1 MRKTFNALLILFLLS
16 IPLEAKAAGFGAI
29 TKFLKGMGKMFK
41 KGADEIPDMGK
52 TIEDFKGKN
61 TNIGSKIEETINTPS
76 KIDNAASIKKF
87 DEKIVSDIENLN
99 KEELFETHN
108 IKNYKRRIGEA
119 DQILDI
125 IDGTD
130 MTDAIL
136 ESAAILP
143 FIQSSWH
150 GKVFKSSNY
159 FNNPEIKE
167 RILIFCKTN
176 FSNFYFTAL
185 LNETKNSWLL
195 LSGNFMYKNKNSLD
209 SSTMDRQEL
218 LVLEDLNEYIFFSDK
233 PKDFKKYPS
242 NFFLVSDDAKFIYIK
257 NFNGKKSPDYF
268 RENIQDR
275 IYQSSYKCKR
285 ILLNNTN

>member
-130 MTDAIL
+130 MTDAII

-176 FSNFYFTAL
+176 FLIVHF
-185 LNETKNSWLL
+185 
-195 LSGNFMYKNKNSLD
+195 
-209 SSTMDRQEL
+209 
-218 LVLEDLNEYIFFSDK
+218 
-233 PKDFKKYPS
+233 
-242 NFFLVSDDAKFIYIK
+242 
-257 NFNGKKSPDYF
+257 
-268 RENIQDR
+268 
-275 IYQSSYKCKR
+275 
-285 ILLNNTN
+285 